1 MLLTFGWVLKNQTIT
16 LLALLSQPVHDG
28 LRLLHIASTILGAL
42 FVAMVVVM
50 TVRRLP
56 ALKGPSGLEPRV
68 TALGGT
74 FALMGLATLP
84 PGQPPVAALV
94 IAVALMVAGFSASAY
109 ALHFLGRS
117 FSIAPTAR
125 ELITT
130 GPYGLVRHPLYLA
143 EAITTAGMILSH
155 WSWGAIALAIT
166 QLALQYRRIYH
177 EENILRAAFPDSYDA
192 YARRVPQLVPGLRPV
207 QAAAA

>member
-1 MLLTFGWVLKNQTIT
+1 MLIMFGWVLKNQATTMI
-16 LLALLSQPVHDG
+16 ALLGQPVHDG
-28 LRLLHIASTILGAL
+28 LRLLHIASTVLGTL
-42 FVAMVVVM
+42 FVALVVVM

-56 ALKGPSGLEPRV
+56 ALKGPSGLEPRL
-68 TALGGT
+68 TAIGGT
-74 FALMGLATLP
+74 FALMGLIALP
-84 PGQPPVAALV
+84 PGQAPAAVLLLA
-94 IAVALMVAGFSASAY
+94 ITLMVVGFASSAY
-109 ALHFLGRS
+109 ALYYLGRS

-143 EAITTAGMILSH
+143 EAITTAGMILTH
-155 WSWGAIALAIT
+155 WSWGAVILAIT

-192 YARRVPQLVPGLRPV
+192 YARRVPQLVPGLRPA